1 MLSDRFL
8 TLYNEELRF
17 LREEGLLFAKANP
30 QVAQHLG
37 MMPDGVLDPFVERLL
52 EGTAFLS
59 ARVHERLNNE
69 QPEVAIQMINRL
81 APYWFTP
88 LPSIATVAVEPDLT
102 SPQWHS
108 DVTLPR
114 GSKLT
119 LHDTAPGHRNATFT
133 TGRDLNIQPLVIA
146 HAECATTPS
155 AQLPQSVLQ
164 CMQDGRAHISLTMN
178 TQGVV
183 SLSELNFSPMT
194 LTFAGDIVHAN
205 QLLTAIQ
212 SDTLRVILW
221 CRQDNKAPQ
230 MHLLEPGNIRQAGLQ
245 AEDALLPAVSG
256 ELPGSRLLREYFA
269 APSRFFSIE
278 LHGLMPFL
286 QAGDKCT
293 EFNMIFVLNKTPV
306 KLTGN
311 VSRDDFRLFSTPVIN
326 LSRRRCSPVLVNGEH
341 TEYPVIVD
349 KLNPGLYEIHHL
361 LQVDGLLAD
370 KGYVPFSPLHG
381 YARFDEPPVSAGYS
395 LRRVRR
401 VTEDK
406 YDSAPAMPKDS
417 LFISLSAG
425 PDNFSPDSV
434 RSLSIEAL
442 VCDRHLDPSRLQ
454 QPVFR
459 PDTALP
465 VGPVEILRT
474 PSRPQG
480 VPCSTQAWKV
490 LQLLSVNPLRYA
502 LPDFP
507 DNSQLLREWLSLF
520 CPPDDSRQQRR
531 IDSLR
536 HAVIAHRF
544 ECNPLPGP
552 LAWSRGAEITID
564 LRGNHHSDRGAWL
577 FARILHHALAEY
589 CELGQTLRMQLNVDS
604 EPLAQW
610 EPIDGR

>member
-1 MLSDRFL
+1 MLSERFL

-17 LREEGLLFAKANP
+17 LREDGMLFAKANP

-81 APYWFTP
+81 APFWFTP
-88 LPSIATVAVEPDLT
+88 LPSIATIALEPDLT
-102 SPQWHS
+102 SPQWHAN
-108 DVTLPR
+108 VTLPR
-114 GSKLT
+114 GSKLS
-119 LHDTAPGHRNATFT
+119 LHDTSLGHKHATFT
-133 TGRDLNIQPLVIA
+133 TGKDLNIQPLIIES
-146 HAECATTPS
+146 AECATTPS
-155 AQLPQSVLQ
+155 AHLPQSVLQ
-164 CMQDGRAHISLTMN
+164 CMQDGKAHISLNLN

-183 SLSELNFSPMT
+183 ALSELNFSPMV

-221 CRQDNKAPQ
+221 SKNDDKTPFMLVLDPTHIHQ
-230 MHLLEPGNIRQAGLQ
+230 GGLQ
-245 AEDALLPAVSG
+245 SEDALLPAVTG

-278 LHGLMPFL
+278 LHGLDPFL

-293 EFNMIFVLNKTPV
+293 EFNLIFVLNKTPV

-311 VSRDDFRLFSTPVIN
+311 VRATDFRLFAIPVIN
-326 LSRRRCSPVLVNGEH
+326 LSRRRCSPVLINGEH

-349 KLNPGLYEIHHL
+349 QLNPGLYEIHHL
-361 LQVDGLLAD
+361 LSVDGLLAD

-381 YARFDEPPVSAGYS
+381 YTKFDESPVSAGYS

-401 VTEDK
+401 ITDEK
-406 YDSAPAMPKDS
+406 YDNAPVMPKDS

-425 PDNFSPDSV
+425 PENFMPDSIK
-434 RSLSIEAL
+434 SLSIEAM
-442 VCDRHLDPSRLQ
+442 VCDRLLDPSRLQ
-454 QPVFR
+454 QPR
-459 PDTALP
+459 IQLDSALP
-465 VGPVEILRT
+465 VGPTEILRA

-480 VPCSTQAWKV
+480 VPGSAEAWKV

-507 DNSQLLREWLSLF
+507 DNTVLLKEWLSLF
-520 CPPDDSRQQRR
+520 CPPDDNRQQRR
-531 IDSLR
+531 IESLR
-536 HAVIAHRF
+536 RSCVTHRF

-552 LAWSRGAEITID
+552 IAWSRGAEITVD
-564 LRGNHHSDRGAWL
+564 LQANHHSDKGAWL

-589 CELGQTLRMQLNVDS
+589 CELGQTLRMQLNIDG
-604 EPLAQW
+604 EQLAQW
-610 EPIDGR
+610 EPTGGH